1 MHDENTCSHC
11 IGENTRIER
20 LQKRAEDLRF
30 KLEHSTNAVE
40 MDNFSKALEEIE
52 KECGEA
58 VENLAQHLASA
69 QS

>member
-1 MHDENTCSHC
+1 MHDENTCSYC
-11 IGENTRIER
+11 IEENTRIER

-40 MDNFSKALEEIE
+40 IDNFSKALEAVE

-58 VENLAQHLASA
+58 VENLARHQASS